1 MSLFTFFS
9 GSGNNAFKK
18 QVAVINDNDGL
29 TDTEKMAA
37 IDLLLNP
44 VPAITD
50 YIIEF
55 SDGNTLVFND
65 NNNLGYGVY

>member
-18 QVAVINDNDGL
+18 QVAAINDNEAL
-29 TDTEKMAA
+29 SDTEKMAA

-44 VPAITD
+44 IVVDSDFGITFQGTRVS
-50 YIIEF
+50 YQGTTI
-55 SDGNTLVFND
+55 N
-65 NNNLGYGVY
+65 YMGVN

>member
-37 IDLLLNP
+37 ID
-44 VPAITD
+44 T
-50 YIIEF
+50 IIR
-55 SDGNTLVFND
+55 DTLAVSPD
-65 NNNLGYGVY
+65 SVDLVVGGDAEDTEEV